1 MDELK
6 AKLIQAI
13 MDCYGGDYE
22 DAEGCLNDILYEMK
36 QHDGNTV
43 FNLISK

>member
-22 DAEGCLNDILYEMK
+22 DAEGCLNDILSELE
-36 QHDGNTV
+36 QCSGDTV
-43 FNLISK
+43 LALISK